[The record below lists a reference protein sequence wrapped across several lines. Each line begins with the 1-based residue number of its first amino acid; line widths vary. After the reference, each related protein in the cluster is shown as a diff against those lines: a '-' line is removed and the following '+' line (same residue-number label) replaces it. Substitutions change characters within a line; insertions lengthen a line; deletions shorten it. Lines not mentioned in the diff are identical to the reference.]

1 MARTKIIESTWDY
14 LLEKDDNGDLI
25 FEVVCGTV
33 AIYTITFRLN
43 DEEIKGWESEGE
55 KFLRHLSYDVRDH
68 PKEYMVRRV

>member
-33 AIYTITFRLN
+33 AIYTISFRLN
-43 DEEIKGWESEGE
+43 EEEVKGWETEGE
-55 KFLRHLSYDVRDH
+55 RFLRHLSYQVRDY
-68 PKEYMVRRV
+68 PDEFIKRE

>member
-33 AIYTITFRLN
+33 AIYTIAFCLN
-43 DEEIKGWESEGE
+43 DEEVHAWENEGE

-68 PKEYMVRRV
+68 PNEYMVRRV